1 MQVVGV
7 DTGGTFTDTV
17 IIASDGRFGVG
28 KTLSSKADPAGAVLA
43 SVTQAAAALGQTL
56 GEALG
61 RSTVFSHG
69 TTIGLNALL
78 TGNGATVGLLTT
90 RGFESTLPIAK
101 INKVHGLD
109 AEATSEPTRWDKPP
123 LLVPRERILGVRER
137 VDAHGDV
144 LTPLDE
150 EHARAQIDRLAEH
163 GVDAVAISLLWSMLH
178 PGHERRLA
186 ELVGER
192 LPNAHVSLSSELA
205 PRVGEY
211 ERTITTVLNAYVGPL
226 VGGYLATL
234 TELVRDN
241 GFTGTFLLMR
251 SGGGVQQA
259 HRLAHR
265 ALETL
270 NSGPVGGMGATVHLG
285 NQLGHRDVI
294 TTDVG
299 GTSFDVGLVVGGEVQ
314 YLRRPLLNRHALAMS
329 VVDILSIGTGGGSLA
344 WVDDTLGALRV
355 GPESMGNDPG
365 PVCYGLGGTRPTV
378 TDAAVVLGYL
388 DRLGGRL
395 ELDREAAVDAVGKYV
410 AEPLG
415 LDVHR
420 AADGILTVANA
431 QMADLVRR
439 ATVRKGHDPRDFA
452 LYAFGGAAAQYV
464 GRYAAE
470 LGCTE
475 AVIPALASVFSA
487 YGAVASDLG
496 TVAERQFA
504 PVPLAGGAR
513 MLRELADTLS
523 AQVREELAVAD
534 RTSAGELTLIRRA
547 GLRFVNQVNELV
559 VEMPPGPVDDD
570 LTERLAA
577 RFRADYE
584 QLVGTGTAYAA
595 SGVEVVSLAVEG
607 RQPLRAPGAAP
618 ARAARRG
625 DPAPDRHRTAWFA
638 GELGERPV
646 YLRDRLPTGSTVE
659 GPAFVESETTT
670 VVVYPGQR
678 ALVDEHGNIRLRT
691 GA

>member
-17 IIASDGRFGVG
+17 IISSDGRFGVG
-28 KTLSSKADPAGAVLA
+28 KTLSRKADPAAAVLT

-56 GEALG
+56 PDALG
-61 RSTVFSHG
+61 ACTVFSHG

-78 TGNGATVGLLTT
+78 TGTGAAVGLLTT

-109 AEATSEPTRWDKPP
+109 AESLSEPTRWAKPP
-123 LLVPRERILGVRER
+123 LLVPRDRILGIRER
-137 VDAHGDV
+137 VDAHGDI

-150 EHARAQIDRLAEH
+150 EHARGQIDLLAQR
-163 GVDAVAISLLWSMLH
+163 GVNAVAISLLWSMLR
-178 PGHERRLA
+178 PEHEQRLA
-186 ELVGER
+186 ELVRER
-192 LPNAHVSLSSELA
+192 LPGAHLSLSSELA

-211 ERTITTVLNAYVGPL
+211 ERTVTTVLNAYVGPL
-226 VGGYLATL
+226 VGGYLDTL
-234 TELVRDN
+234 TNALRDN
-241 GFTGTFLLMR
+241 GFAGTFVLMR

-259 HRLAHR
+259 HRLAQR
-265 ALETL
+265 SLETL
-270 NSGPVGGMGATVHLG
+270 NSGPVGGLSATVHIG
-285 NQLGHRDVI
+285 RQLGHRNVI

-299 GTSFDVGLVVGGEVQ
+299 GTSFDVGLVIDGDVQ

-388 DRLGGRL
+388 DRLGGHLR
-395 ELDREAAVDAVGKYV
+395 LDRAAAAEAVSKYV
-410 AEPLG
+410 AQPLG
-415 LDVHR
+415 LDVYA

-464 GRYAAE
+464 GRYADE
-470 LGCTE
+470 LGCAE
-475 AVIPALASVFSA
+475 AIIPALAAVFSA
-487 YGAVASDLG
+487 YGAVASDLS
-496 TVAERQFA
+496 TVAERQFS
-504 PVPLAGGAR
+504 PVPLGTGASA
-513 MLRELADTLS
+513 LAEVADVLE
-523 AQVREELAVAD
+523 AQVRAELAIGD
-534 RTSAGELTLIRRA
+534 RSIAGELTLVRRA
-547 GLRFVNQVNELV
+547 GLRFVNQVNELP
-559 VEMPPGPVDDD
+559 VELPPGPINED
-570 LTERLAA
+570 LAERLAE
-577 RFRADYE
+577 RFRGDYE
-584 QLVGTGTAYAA
+584 QIVGKGTAYAA

-607 RQPLRAPGAAP
+607 RLSLRTPGAAP
-618 ARAARRG
+618 PTVPSRNGAEPARSRI
-625 DPAPDRHRTAWFA
+625 AWFD

-646 YLRDRLPTGSTVE
+646 YDRDRLSAGSRVD
-659 GPAFVESETTT
+659 GPAFIELETTT
-670 VVVYPGQR
+670 VVVYPRQR
-678 ALVDEHGNIRLRT
+678 AVVDENGNIRLRT
-691 GA
+691 GV